1 MTDETT
7 RLENALN
14 RIEQIIDEP
23 DEPPQNTQNNQQQN
37 FQNQNQFNDLQ
48 QNFHNERTQYQ
59 NALLRQQDI
68 IDQYEEQ
75 NRPLYTPSK
84 IDYAGFNKKIDAYLQ
99 NRDKPN
105 ADVKETNYMK
115 YIGYGF
121 LITSIIVGA
130 SFTMNKKKTNDIQN
144 DTLVNTRIA
153 PSIEMVK
160 KYHMYKN
167 FFPTHSIAEFDSN
180 WSYNECESRLA
191 KIKSTICNNDNAGGN
206 SSFIDNAIKKGVY
219 VSFVGIEAL
228 LKNFLNCKGFA
239 DDVAKSEQILN
250 VLKLMLV
257 DNDLLT
263 SMLSKIVKTSITEN
277 NPNLPITMAKLLF
290 WTLMANIENNN
301 NKRILSTDDLRKELD
316 MLKE

>member
-1 MTDETT
+1 
-7 RLENALN
+7 
-14 RIEQIIDEP
+14 
-23 DEPPQNTQNNQQQN
+23 
-37 FQNQNQFNDLQ
+37 
-48 QNFHNERTQYQ
+48 
-59 NALLRQQDI
+59 
-68 IDQYEEQ
+68 
-75 NRPLYTPSK
+75 
-84 IDYAGFNKKIDAYLQ
+84 
-99 NRDKPN
+99 
-105 ADVKETNYMK
+105 
-115 YIGYGF
+115 
-121 LITSIIVGA
+121 
-130 SFTMNKKKTNDIQN
+130 MNKNLFIMPRAKKSVGQDMLDFCKKEFDKRNGIPD
-144 DTLVNTRIA
+144 DTQQMAIA
-153 PSIEMVK
+153 PPSIEMVK

-167 FFPTHSIAEFDSN
+167 FFPSHSIEEYNSN
-180 WSYNECESRLA
+180 WSYNECESRLV
-191 KIKSTICNNDNAGGN
+191 KIKSTICNNDSAGGN

-239 DDVAKSEQILN
+239 DDVAKSNEILN

-301 NKRILSTDDLRKELD
+301 NKRILSTEDLRKELD